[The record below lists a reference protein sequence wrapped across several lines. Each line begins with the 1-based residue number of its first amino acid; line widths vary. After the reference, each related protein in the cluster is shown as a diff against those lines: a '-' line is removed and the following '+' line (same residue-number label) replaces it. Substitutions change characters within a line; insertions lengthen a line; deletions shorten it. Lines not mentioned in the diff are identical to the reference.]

1 MSFFVAELGTLFFVQ
16 ESDQS
21 KNYEKN
27 SSTPHDQVLV
37 KLSQG

>member
-27 SSTPHDQVLV
+27 SSDAARPG
-37 KLSQG
+37 SW